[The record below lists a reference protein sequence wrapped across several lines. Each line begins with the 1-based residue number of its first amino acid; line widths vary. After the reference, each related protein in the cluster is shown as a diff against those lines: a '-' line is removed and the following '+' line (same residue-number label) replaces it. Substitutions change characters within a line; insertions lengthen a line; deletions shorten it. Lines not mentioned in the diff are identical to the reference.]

1 MMVLLPREECEKEKS
16 IRFQF
21 IEKWM
26 TNDDNGGTK
35 MMKDDSNKFI
45 KFCVHQVFEHLG
57 LEHTSPR
64 RSDSPLLYVS
74 ASRSTRAA

>member
-1 MMVLLPREECEKEKS
+1 MMVLLPREECET

-26 TNDDNGGTK
+26 THDDNAGTK

-45 KFCVHQVFEHLG
+45 KYCVHEVFEISG

-64 RSDSPLLYVS
+64 RSDSPLLYVL
-74 ASRSTRAA
+74 ASRSRRAA